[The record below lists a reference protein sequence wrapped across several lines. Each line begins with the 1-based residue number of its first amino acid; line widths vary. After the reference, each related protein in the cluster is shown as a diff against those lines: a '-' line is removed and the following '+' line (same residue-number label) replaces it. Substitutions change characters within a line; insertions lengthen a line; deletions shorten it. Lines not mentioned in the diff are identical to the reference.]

1 MGKINLS
8 KSEKIVLRMVALG
21 QYSSE
26 YPRHLFNAAIHSLE
40 NKGLVKG
47 TYIEGGDVYPDRM
60 TDKGVQYLAENPQ
73 LHNPINWNALSAAI
87 AIISTIISLIA
98 LFVACSR

>member
-1 MGKINLS
+1 MKRIYLT
-8 KSEKIVLRMVALG
+8 KSEKTTLRMVALG
-21 QYSSE
+21 HYSSE
-26 YPRHLFNAAIHSLE
+26 YPRLLFNASVYSLE
-40 NKGLVKG
+40 NKGLVKVA
-47 TYIEGGDVYPDRM
+47 YIEGGDVYPVRM

-73 LHNPINWNALSAAI
+73 LHNPVNWNALSAAI